1 MSNYPDFSSHGYE
14 IKRQLGQNRL
24 GGRFTYLAT
33 TTKTQQPVVIKQF
46 QFAQPGASWGDYEAY
61 ESEITLLKQLES
73 PNIPRYLDSFE
84 TSTGFCL
91 VQDYKKAP
99 SLAQPRHFTPEE
111 IKQIAIAV
119 LEILVYLQR
128 QRPTVIHRDIKP
140 ENILVDRS
148 RHLKVYLIDF
158 GFARLGGGDV
168 AASSVV
174 KGTLGFMPPE
184 QLFNR
189 QLTKASDLYSLGMT
203 LICLL
208 SKTKST
214 EIGNLIDKDYRINF
228 KPLMPK
234 LSRQFIDWL
243 SKMTA
248 PNFKE
253 RYPNAFTALTALKPI
268 EVVRK
273 DSTEKL
279 LIHFTKLSDG
289 FSDTVL
295 NIQQS
300 IDSTDSGTSPKVL
313 AYLRALGVS
322 FYTAATQTPK
332 ARKQTL
338 LIGLATL
345 SIVAGVSV
353 TSYWQ
358 NRYVRQ
364 LVETKECVGCNFQNA
379 NLRSRYLEK
388 VDLRGANLQHA
399 SLQGAFLG
407 EAKFKGANLQQA
419 NLQGAYLEK
428 ADLKGTNLIGAN
440 LKETNMAGAQL
451 LGTRLENVNITG
463 ANLDEAV
470 WVGIN
475 LAGADLRGVTL
486 RGATLTDVNLEGAN
500 LEGVNLQRVGA
511 NVNLRGANLKN
522 ANLTGA
528 NLGIFTGNGKGAN
541 LERANLERANLEG
554 ANLAG
559 VNLRGANLKG
569 ANLEKANL
577 GSADLEGA
585 NLEGAKLGRF
595 TNLRDANLKD
605 AQLQGVNL
613 PDVIFL
619 EGAVLPNGTIEGT
632 RIYEGMRIR
641 RYRSRY

>member
-33 TTKTQQPVVIKQF
+33 NTKTQQPVVIKQF
-46 QFAQPGASWGDYEAY
+46 QFAQAGASWGDYEAY

-84 TSTGFCL
+84 TPTGFCL

-99 SLAQPRHFTPEE
+99 SLAQPRHFTAEE

-128 QRPTVIHRDIKP
+128 QRPVVIHRDIKP

-148 RHLKVYLIDF
+148 RQLKVYLIDF

-208 SKTKST
+208 TKTKST

-253 RYPNAFTALTALKPI
+253 RYPNAFTALTALRPI
-268 EVVRK
+268 EVVGK
-273 DSTEKL
+273 DPTEKL
-279 LIHFTKLSDG
+279 LIHLTNLRDSVSDA
-289 FSDTVL
+289 VL

-300 IDSTDSGTSPKVL
+300 IDDADAGIGPKAL
-313 AYLRALGVS
+313 AYLKGLGVNG
-322 FYTAATQTPK
+322 YTGATQSLKAKTP
-332 ARKQTL
+332 TL
-338 LIGLATL
+338 VIAAIL
-345 SIVAGVSV
+345 IVAGVSIN
-353 TSYWQ
+353 SYWQ

-364 LVETKECVGCNFQNA
+364 LLMTNECVGCN
-379 NLRSRYLEK
+379 LEK
-388 VDLRGANLQHA
+388 
-399 SLQGAFLG
+399 
-407 EAKFKGANLQQA
+407 
-419 NLQGAYLEK
+419 
-428 ADLKGTNLIGAN
+428 
-440 LKETNMAGAQL
+440 
-451 LGTRLENVNITG
+451 
-463 ANLDEAV
+463 
-470 WVGIN
+470 
-475 LAGADLRGVTL
+475 
-486 RGATLTDVNLEGAN
+486 AN
-500 LEGVNLQRVGA
+500 LEGVDLENANLTRA
-511 NVNLRGANLKN
+511 NLNQANLKAAFLENANLDGANLSG

-528 NLGIFTGNGKGAN
+528 KLNNANLNTAFLENANLEGAHLNFAQLRQAFLKGGNLEGASLERTDLFSANLEGTNIEGAILFSAN
-541 LERANLERANLEG
+541 LERTNFKDANLKDANLESSTVGLEGANFREANLEG
-554 ANLAG
+554 ANLRG
-559 VNLRGANLKG
+559 VELNNVKLTGANLRGAIM
-569 ANLEKANL
+569 
-577 GSADLEGA
+577 
-585 NLEGAKLGRF
+585 
-595 TNLRDANLKD
+595 
-605 AQLQGVNL
+605 
-613 PDVIFL
+613 PDGI
-619 EGAVLPNGTIEGT
+619 
-632 RIYEGMRIR
+632 RYEGLRIR